1 MVPREESEM
10 IPESLSPGS
19 RGGDQFR
26 QLDTT
31 VSRRMLNKRATEKQR
46 EKHSP
51 FPRVG
56 QGVGMSKSITKEGI
70 FELGSDAGRGVL

>member
-1 MVPREESEM
+1 
-10 IPESLSPGS
+10 
-19 RGGDQFR
+19 
-26 QLDTT
+26 
-31 VSRRMLNKRATEKQR
+31 MLNKRATEKQK